1 MIKTAALFLFVF
13 ISAPAYPATVSCL
26 PGEIPAFPERV
37 MDKLYDTAVNTGVS
51 RASKILQEALNEL
64 IKPPKLAVDG
74 KIGPATRKAICGLDE
89 NAVLGKLAE
98 RQAAFY
104 RGIVARKPSQAKFL
118 KGWLRRAAWLP
129 PEKTK

>member
-1 MIKTAALFLFVF
+1 MKLAALFLFVF
-13 ISAPAYPATVSCL
+13 LSVPAHSATVACL

-51 RASKILQEALNEL
+51 RASKILQEALNQL

-74 KIGPATRKAICGLDE
+74 KIGPSTRRAICGLDE
-89 NAVLGKLAE
+89 NAVLSKYAE

-104 RGIVARKPSQAKFL
+104 RAIVARKPSQAKFL
-118 KGWLRRAAWLP
+118 KGWLRRAAWIP
-129 PEKTK
+129 PEKKK